1 MWVKSRQGAGLAP
14 DLENPEMSSEMPE
27 THWIQSEDDLL
38 AVALALEEEA
48 ARRYRELADWA
59 RDRGSDDL
67 AALFAALEAMEVEH
81 GATVKSQNPRAPGRP
96 IDPDRVRWKL
106 PARFQDGELRSEL
119 LTPYRALSIAV
130 RNEERAFAYYTY
142 VAAQAHRQDIRA
154 LAEEL
159 ARGELG
165 HAALLRRERRRAFYA
180 ERPARESTPSTL
192 AGLRAASVQWELAAK
207 AADEP
212 RALVRQLSR
221 NVERYLRVAELATDE
236 ALLTEAQRLAEAA
249 LHRLTMA
256 RGPSSG
262 PQPSSP

>member
-1 MWVKSRQGAGLAP
+1 
-14 DLENPEMSSEMPE
+14 MSSEMPQ

-38 AVALALEEEA
+38 SVALALEEEA

-59 RDRGSDDL
+59 RDRGSADL
-67 AALFAALEAMEVEH
+67 ATLFVALAAMEAEH
-81 GATVKSQNPRAPGRP
+81 EEAVKSHNPAAAGRP
-96 IDPDRVRWKL
+96 IDPDRVRWRL
-106 PARFQDGELRSEL
+106 PTRFQDGELRSEL

-142 VAAQAHRQDIRA
+142 VAAQTQREDIRA

-159 ARGELG
+159 ARGELD
-165 HAALLRRERRRAFYA
+165 HAALLRRERRRAFRA
-180 ERPARESTPSTL
+180 ERPATESAPSTL
-192 AGLRAASVQWELAAK
+192 AGLRAASAQWELAAE

-212 RALVRQLSR
+212 RALARQLAR
-221 NVERYLRVAELATDE
+221 NVERYLRVADLATDE

-249 LHRLTMA
+249 LHRLAMA

-262 PQPSSP
+262 PQPFSP